1 MLLNDFSKLRRANGR
16 IHYFLYQQDG
26 TKQAMICHDPQQSLI
41 VSWMQIHDSPTTGKK
56 ASAGSL

>member
-26 TKQAMICHDPQQSLI
+26 TKQAMIY
-41 VSWMQIHDSPTTGKK
+41 HDSP
-56 ASAGSL
+56 AID